1 MIFFILS
8 SLQKNNMQ
16 LTMGFAQVRQ
26 TEKTSAFVLLSSAVR
41 ADVMLSANEQIIN
54 FFILYSANGS
64 GRRALNF
71 PPAQSP
77 RR

>member
-1 MIFFILS
+1 
-8 SLQKNNMQ
+8 
-16 LTMGFAQVRQ
+16 MGFAQVGE

-41 ADVMLSANEQIIN
+41 ADEMLSANEQIIN
-54 FFILYSANGS
+54 FFILHSAEGS

-77 RR
+77 GRKRLF